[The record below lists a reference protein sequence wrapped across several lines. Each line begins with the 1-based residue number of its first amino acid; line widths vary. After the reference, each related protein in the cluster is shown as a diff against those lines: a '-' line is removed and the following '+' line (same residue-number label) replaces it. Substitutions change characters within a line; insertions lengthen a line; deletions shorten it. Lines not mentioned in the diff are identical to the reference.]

1 MARFKAKTA
10 ASLAPAAA
18 GLALAALPTTA
29 LAAGIPLVDVQAQA
43 GYWEPTPVGTVSSDG
58 DSIDFEDDLG
68 FDSNGTATLLV
79 GLEHPVPLLPNVRVR
94 HFSADDEAN
103 GTVTATRQF
112 RGITFSRDE
121 RVRSEYD
128 LSTTD
133 ATFYWSPL
141 NNWIQLDLGV
151 TARRIDVDVLIESRD
166 NPSRKESASGD
177 VVIPLG
183 HLGARFDI
191 PLAGLY
197 ASGEIDIIS
206 VDDNSISDT
215 RAAVGYQIIDNFEI
229 EGGYRRLSLDIEEE
243 DDISAD
249 TDFEGGYVAAT
260 LRF

>member
-1 MARFKAKTA
+1 MARFTVKTA

-18 GLALAALPTTA
+18 GLVLAAVPTST
-29 LAAGIPLVDVQAQA
+29 LAAGIPLIDVQAQA
-43 GYWEPTPVGTVSSDG
+43 GYWEPTPTGTVSSDG

-68 FDSNGTATLLV
+68 FESNGTTTLLV
-79 GLEHPVPLLPNVRVR
+79 GLEHPVPVLPNVRVR
-94 HFSADDEAN
+94 HFSADDESN
-103 GTVTATRQF
+103 GTITVQRDFQ
-112 RGITFSRDE
+112 GITFSANE

-141 NNWIQLDLGV
+141 NNWVQLDLGV

-166 NPSRKESASGD
+166 NNKKESASGD

-191 PLAGLY
+191 PFGGLY

-206 VDDNSISDT
+206 ADDNSISDT

-229 EGGYRRLSLDIEEE
+229 EGGYRRLSLDIGEE